1 MGYFKVINRE
11 NIHINEEIEIY
22 GATRI
27 LISDGIR
34 IDREI
39 LKYRIKIQRVLT
51 PYQLE
56 KIMIE
61 SSMEQYIIIIS
72 SFIFDSWS
80 LNIINDLHIVIDKSI
95 CNGSTV
101 ILEIVGKETVNGNIM
116 V

>member
-1 MGYFKVINRE
+1 MGYFKVVNRE
-11 NIHINEEIEIY
+11 NIDINAEIEKY
-22 GATRI
+22 GTTRV

-34 IDREI
+34 IDRGI
-39 LKYRIKIQRVLT
+39 LKYSVKIQRVLT

-56 KIMIE
+56 KIIAE
-61 SSMEQYIIIIS
+61 NSMERYIIIIS

-80 LNIINDLHIVIDKSI
+80 LNVLDDLYTVIDKSV

-101 ILEIVGKETVNGNIM
+101 ILEIVGTETVNGNIM